1 MDSPK
6 FTGKEGQLIS
16 AEKALAITEPYQ
28 RREQEIALRG
38 ENYVKAEF
46 FGIHTF
52 NELIRSHGDN
62 CVGFRMY
69 YGLTDEDEEL
79 FDKTS
84 VLGRAA
90 KKPTSRL
97 VLVPVDAYGN
107 DLIRSAQLGG
117 LKDMSAQK
125 EVMTGGPLCP
135 SHC

>member
-1 MDSPK
+1 MESRK

-16 AEKALAITEPYQ
+16 AEKALLITAPFQ
-28 RREQEIALRG
+28 KRERDIMSRG

-69 YGLTDEDEEL
+69 YGLTDEEDDTLAE
-79 FDKTS
+79 KAA
-84 VLGRAA
+84 LGRGNL
-90 KKPTSRL
+90 KPTSRL
-97 VLVPVDAYGN
+97 VLVPVDADGN
-107 DLIRSAQLGG
+107 DIIRSAQLGG
-117 LKDMSAQK
+117 LKDMPAQK

-135 SHC
+135 SQC